1 MEIGKKIRQSGK
13 LLMTRTKSGL
23 KNFAQVVYSKSD
35 MVMVSKDTYL
45 AGGNNTYIRYVGSA
59 TNTFRFIISIA
70 NGQAYTLPILG
81 NLTFNTLSN
90 DIIVDW
96 GEGTRETVLQ
106 EGRTIT
112 EQDLKHTYSLL
123 PSAEEAQVTITITAT
138 KGVIPHFKAD
148 ARILK
153 VLDPLP
159 RFDPHTTYY
168 TSAKGMFGSFD
179 SGLYGN
185 MLEEIPSNLFK
196 NNPQITDFSQCFQNT
211 KIAELPQGILD
222 YSKNNVINC
231 LDLVKSNRSLTTIP
245 SDLFSKVKPSCL
257 TSAFEGC
264 SNLTTY
270 INANTFFGDL
280 SHCDN
285 SVVSGLRGMQR
296 MFKDCSLST
305 GDANAFV
312 NVVGNSSFG
321 AHHSGALNGCSLWD
335 GWENIDSSW
344 K

>member
-23 KNFAQVVYSKSD
+23 KNFAQVVYSQSD

-70 NGQAYTLPILG
+70 NGQTYTLPILG

-90 DIIVDW
+90 DIVVDW
-96 GEGTRETVLQ
+96 GEGTRETTLQ

-123 PSAEEAQVTITITAT
+123 PSAEEAQVTITVTA

-159 RFDPHTTYY
+159 RFDPHTAWY
-168 TSAKGMFGSFD
+168 TSAKGMFWVYPNPS
-179 SGLYGN
+179 N
-185 MLEEIPSNLFK
+185 LEEIPSNLFK
-196 NNPQITDFSQCFQNT
+196 NNPQITDFSQCFQET
-211 KIAELPQGILD
+211 KIAKLPQGILD
-222 YSKNNVINC
+222 YSKNNVIRC
-231 LDLVKSNRSLTTIP
+231 LDLVKDNTSLTTIP

-280 SHCDN
+280 SHCDITIGG
-285 SVVSGLRGMQR
+285 GLIGMQR
-296 MFKDCSLST
+296 MFEDCSLST

-312 NVVGNSSFG
+312 NVVSNSSFG
-321 AHHSGALNGCSLWD
+321 DYHYHMGALRRCSLWD
-335 GWENIDSSW
+335 GWADIDTLW

>member
-23 KNFAQVVYSKSD
+23 KNFAQLVYPKSD
-35 MVMVSKDTYL
+35 MVMVSRDTYL
-45 AGGNNTYIRYVGSA
+45 AGGNNTYIRYVSSD
-59 TNTFRFIISIA
+59 TFRFIISIA
-70 NGQAYTLPILG
+70 NGQTYTLPILG

-90 DIIVDW
+90 DIVVDW
-96 GEGTRETVLQ
+96 GEGTEETTLQ

-112 EQDLKHTYSLL
+112 AQDLEHTYSLL
-123 PSAEEAQVTITITAT
+123 SSSEEEQVTITVTAA
-138 KGVIPHFKAD
+138 KSVIPHFKAD

-159 RFDPHTTYY
+159 SFDPHTAYY
-168 TSAKGMFGSFD
+168 TSARRMFGIYPINKLD
-179 SGLYGN
+179 
-185 MLEEIPSNLFK
+185 EIPSDLFK
-196 NNPQITDFSQCFQNT
+196 NNPQITDFSGCFENT
-211 KIAELPQGILD
+211 KITELPQGILD

-231 LDLVKSNRSLTTIP
+231 LDLVKDNTSLTTIP

-285 SVVSGLRGMQR
+285 TIKGYLIGMQR
-296 MFKDCSLST
+296 MFEDCSLST

-321 AHHSGALNGCSLWD
+321 AYNSGALKGCSLWD
-335 GWENIDSSW
+335 GWANIDSSW

>member
-123 PSAEEAQVTITITAT
+123 PSEEEAQVTITITA

-168 TSAKGMFGSFD
+168 TSARRMFGI
-179 SGLYGN
+179 YPIN
-185 MLEEIPSNLFK
+185 KLEEIPSDLFK
-196 NNPQITDFSQCFQNT
+196 NNPQITDFSGCFEYT
-211 KIAELPQGILD
+211 KITELPQGILD
-222 YSKNNVINC
+222 YSKNNVIDC
-231 LDLVKSNRSLTTIP
+231 LDLVKDNTSLTTIP
-245 SDLFSKVKPSCL
+245 SDLFSKVKPSRL

-280 SHCDN
+280 SHCDG
-285 SVVSGLRGMQR
+285 SLGYQGIQR
-296 MFKDCSLST
+296 MFEDCSLST

-312 NVVGNSSFG
+312 NVVSNSSFG
-321 AHHSGALNGCSLWD
+321 AYSSGALRGCSLWD

>member
-23 KNFAQVVYSKSD
+23 KNFAQLVYPKSD

-45 AGGNNTYIRYVGSA
+45 AGGNNTYIRYVGPA
-59 TNTFRFIISIA
+59 TFRFIISIA
-70 NGQAYTLPILG
+70 NGQTYTLPILG
-81 NLTFNTLSN
+81 NLTFSTLSN
-90 DIIVDW
+90 DIVVDW
-96 GEGTRETVLQ
+96 GEGAEETTLQ

-112 EQDLKHTYSLL
+112 AQDLEHTYSLL
-123 PSAEEAQVTITITAT
+123 SSSEEEQVTITIIAT
-138 KGVIPHFKAD
+138 RGVIPHFKANN
-148 ARILK
+148 RILK

-159 RFDPHTTYY
+159 SFDPYTTYY
-168 TSAKGMFGSFD
+168 TSAKGMFWVYANLS
-179 SGLYGN
+179 N
-185 MLEEIPSNLFK
+185 LEEIPSDLFK
-196 NNPQITDFSQCFQNT
+196 NNPQITDFSQCFQGT

-231 LDLVKSNRSLTTIP
+231 LDLVKANTSLTTIP

-257 TSAFEGC
+257 VSAFEGC

-285 SVVSGLRGMQR
+285 SLTLKGIQR
-296 MFKDCSLST
+296 MFEDCSLST

-321 AHHSGALNGCSLWD
+321 AYHSGALNGCSLWD
-335 GWENIDSSW
+335 GWADIDSSW